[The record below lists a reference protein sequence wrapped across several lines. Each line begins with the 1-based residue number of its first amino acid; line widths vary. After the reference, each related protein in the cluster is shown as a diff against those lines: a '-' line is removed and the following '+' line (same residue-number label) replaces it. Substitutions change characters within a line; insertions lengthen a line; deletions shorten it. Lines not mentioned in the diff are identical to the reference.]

1 MTSVLY
7 EVEHQTRY
15 VHAGRVST
23 SRHLGYLTPRML
35 PRQAVHRHAINID
48 PCPADCATRGD
59 VFGNSVT
66 QFSILTP
73 TPSSA

>member
-1 MTSVLY
+1 MMTSVLY

-35 PRQAVHRHAINID
+35 PWLRFTA
-48 PCPADCATRGD
+48 
-59 VFGNSVT
+59 
-66 QFSILTP
+66 LTIC
-73 TPSSA
+73 